1 MLEDEKSF
9 SEGDDLLQEIPTDI
23 SNFLYNNE
31 KINNI
36 ATKHIL

>member
-23 SNFLYNNE
+23 FFLEIYFLYLL
-31 KINNI
+31 K
-36 ATKHIL
+36 L